1 MTTAGQVTIGPRAIF
16 ILPTRHGITFAL
28 ILLALLLAAINYAN
42 ALAYL
47 LTFLLAGMG
56 IVSLLHTQRNL
67 LGLTVTVTGAD
78 PVFAGE
84 AAAFHVCLA
93 NPGRERLALRVEAKG
108 LVPAHLDLPAR
119 DTRCPTLAVPAT
131 RRGWLDCP
139 PFVLASHYPL
149 GITRA
154 WTRRVRLPAH
164 CLVYPRPAAESV
176 LNFAEAVEGEGT
188 SGAHREGEDFAGLRT
203 YQPGDS
209 PARISWKTLARG
221 QGLHTKDFSAQAAES
236 VWIDWEQFAPH
247 DTEARLGLLTRAV
260 LEAEDAGLLY
270 GLRLPG
276 RTLDPGNGAAHRAN
290 CLEVLALHD
299 LPAPR

>member
-1 MTTAGQVTIGPRAIF
+1 MTADGQVTIGPRTIF
-16 ILPTRHGITFAL
+16 MLPTRHGITFAL

-47 LTFLLAGMG
+47 LTFLLAGMA

-84 AAAFHVCLA
+84 AASFHVCLA
-93 NPGRERLALRVEAKG
+93 NPGRERLALRVEAKRM
-108 LVPAHLDLPAR
+108 VPAQLDLPAR
-119 DTRCPTLAVPAT
+119 DTRCATLAVPAA

-154 WTRRVRLPAH
+154 WTRRVRLPAR
-164 CLVYPRPAAESV
+164 CLVYPCPAAESV
-176 LNFAEAVEGEGT
+176 LSFAEAVDGEGT
-188 SGAHREGEDFAGLRT
+188 GSTRREGEDFAGLRS

-236 VWIDWEQFAPH
+236 VWLDWERFAPH
-247 DTEARLGLLTRAV
+247 DTETRLSLLTRAV
-260 LEAEDAGLLY
+260 LEAEDAGLVY

-276 RTLDPGNGAAHRAN
+276 RALAPDNGAGHRAN
-290 CLEVLALHD
+290 CLEALALHG
-299 LPAPR
+299 LPSPH